1 MRVAIVIPGH
11 NEAKYIARVLK
22 KTRKYSQL
30 IIYVD
35 DGSTDSS
42 LTIAKR
48 YTPHTLHH
56 SINLGKGAAMKT
68 GAEYAFG
75 TLGAAAVIFMDAD
88 DQHDPAEIPHFE
100 SKLRKADV
108 VFGVRGIGTSMPM
121 VRYLGNKFAS
131 VMLNV
136 LFGGYVEDIP
146 SGYKAI
152 KKSAYAHVRW
162 KSVGYEVE
170 TEIAARVLK
179 NHVRFSSVPI
189 EVVYHDN
196 DKGMT
201 ILDAFHIATCLV
213 QWRVGL

>member
-1 MRVAIVIPGH
+1 
-11 NEAKYIARVLK
+11 
-22 KTRKYSQL
+22 
-30 IIYVD
+30 
-35 DGSTDSS
+35 
-42 LTIAKR
+42 
-48 YTPHTLHH
+48 
-56 SINLGKGAAMKT
+56 
-68 GAEYAFG
+68 
-75 TLGAAAVIFMDAD
+75 
-88 DQHDPAEIPHFE
+88 
-100 SKLRKADV
+100 
-108 VFGVRGIGTSMPM
+108 
-121 VRYLGNKFAS
+121 
-131 VMLNV
+131 MLNV

-152 KKSAYAHVRW
+152 KKSAYTHVRW

-179 NHVRFSSVPI
+179 NHVRFSTVPI